1 MKNENKMDDMVDIL
15 THMHQYV
22 PLHAVEKTVEVSGTD
37 YSEHIKLETL
47 HHILIGGDQLTAERV
62 KGARSLRKNSTSALG
77 RLEGLVPVSED
88 WHAKVCFLQV
98 VHAQNQ
104 IIGVARDIFIVIGYM
119 ETSVWQGKFIYR
131 VRNTLT
137 T

>member
-1 MKNENKMDDMVDIL
+1 MVDIL

-22 PLHAVEKTVEVSGTD
+22 PLHAVTKTVEVPGTGH
-37 YSEHIKLETL
+37 SERIKLETL
-47 HHILIGGDQLTAERV
+47 HHILIGGDQLTAERI
-62 KGARSLRKNSTSALG
+62 KGAQSLRKNSTSGTG

-98 VHAQNQ
+98 VHALNSN
-104 IIGVARDIFIVIGYM
+104 IGVAVGVFFVLGYM

>member
-22 PLHAVEKTVEVSGTD
+22 PLH
-37 YSEHIKLETL
+37 IKLETL
-47 HHILIGGDQLTAERV
+47 HHILIGGDQLTAERI
-62 KGARSLRKNSTSALG
+62 KGAQSLRKNSTSGTG

-98 VHAQNQ
+98 VHALNSN
-104 IIGVARDIFIVIGYM
+104 IGVAVGVFFVLGYM

-131 VRNTLT
+131 NTLT